1 MDFPDM
7 SPRTCGDLEMN
18 SGGTRDTRPL
28 LIFPCNGNAVEA
40 LDCLGRAFHLIGFV
54 DDTPE
59 KQGRTVHGQ
68 PVFGR
73 DALQCWPDAYVLAVL
88 GSPMSYRLRK
98 QVIDGLKVPFERFA
112 TVIHPAATV
121 SPLAV
126 IGRNV
131 LIMAGVVITSNSVIG
146 DHVCVLPNTVIHHDA
161 VIGDWSLIGSNVTI
175 AGAANIGENCY
186 IGSGTSI
193 MNGVEVGEGT
203 LVGLGSV
210 VIKSVPAQA
219 KIAGNPARRI

>member
-1 MDFPDM
+1 MAP
-7 SPRTCGDLEMN
+7 SETK
-18 SGGTRDTRPL
+18 PL
-28 LIFPCNGNAVEA
+28 LIFPCNGNGVEA
-40 LDCLGRAFHLIGFV
+40 LDCLGDAFRLIGFI

-73 DALQCWPDAYVLAVL
+73 DALQRWPDAYVLAVL
-88 GSPMSYRLRK
+88 GSPTSYRIRK
-98 QVIDGLKVPFERFA
+98 KMIDGLMIPIERFA

-146 DHVCVLPNTVIHHDA
+146 NHVCVLPNTVIHHDA

-175 AGAANIGENCY
+175 AGAAIIGENCY

-193 MNGVEVGEGT
+193 MNGLDVGDGA
-203 LVGLGSV
+203 LVGLGSS

-219 KIAGNPARRI
+219 KIAGNPARQI